1 MLDSKFWRIGGVYF
15 DTDVEVIRSLD
26 EIIAKGPFLGEQV
39 KGRVAAGLGMAAEP
53 DMEFYKKVVNLYDNM
68 TFDLSQDSNKQVTV
82 VQHVTDLLIECGYDP
97 QFDGIQ
103 TI

>member
-1 MLDSKFWRIGGVYF
+1 M
-15 DTDVEVIRSLD
+15 IRSLD

-68 TFDLSQDSNKQVTV
+68 TFDLSQDSNKQV

-97 QFDGIQ
+97 KFDGILLWNL
-103 TI
+103 

>member
-1 MLDSKFWRIGGVYF
+1 MLDSKFWRIGGGYF

-53 DMEFYKKVVNLYDNM
+53 DMEFYNVN
-68 TFDLSQDSNKQVTV
+68 FQ
-82 VQHVTDLLIECGYDP
+82 
-97 QFDGIQ
+97 
-103 TI
+103 